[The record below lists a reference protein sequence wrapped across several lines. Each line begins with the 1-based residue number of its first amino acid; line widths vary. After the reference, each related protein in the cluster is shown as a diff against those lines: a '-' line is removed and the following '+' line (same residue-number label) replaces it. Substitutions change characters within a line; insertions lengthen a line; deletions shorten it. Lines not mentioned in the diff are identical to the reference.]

1 MENENIS
8 RSTIHEL
15 AMKCIFEYLFYEA
28 YKSDYVKKSLE
39 EIVEDV
45 MEVKFNDCD
54 VFFRAIV
61 FETIKNK
68 NEYISIIEPKLVKWK
83 FERLCLTDKAI
94 LLLATSE
101 IINNR
106 VPKAVG
112 IDVAVDL
119 AHKYCDD
126 KSYKYINKVLDRIGN
141 ENAN

>member
-8 RSTIHEL
+8 RSAIHEL
-15 AMKCIFEYLFYEA
+15 AMKCIFEYLFYET

-39 EIVEDV
+39 EIIEDV
-45 MEVKFNDCD
+45 MQVKFNDCD

-83 FERLCLTDKAI
+83 FERLCLTDQAI

-106 VPKAVG
+106 VPKAVC
-112 IDVAVDL
+112 IDVAIDL